1 MKTGIIYYSRT
12 GNTKQAAETIEKKLK
27 NKKIDVKLFEIKHVK
42 KPGFFKAGYA
52 AMRQKEL
59 PIIDVD
65 FDLKKYDLL
74 LFGSP
79 IWAGKPAPFIKT
91 FINKLEKFIRNDTM
105 YIDYLCRKKGYF
117 YESEV
122 EVNVMLDTSKIT
134 IVSGKIND
142 GNIYLKNISTKIS
155 RQSICAKRYVYF
167 RSRTGYEI

>member
-91 FINKLEKFIRNDTM
+91 FINKIGKTISGKKTMVFLTCSSKPDKYVKAAKIVSKYLEKNNIKTTDTFLILKM
-105 YIDYLCRKKGYF
+105 KKKQIIDGEQNIDNF
-117 YESEV
+117 V
-122 EVNVMLDTSKIT
+122 ETITS
-134 IVSGKIND
+134 S
-142 GNIYLKNISTKIS
+142 
-155 RQSICAKRYVYF
+155 
-167 RSRTGYEI
+167 

>member
-91 FINKLEKFIRNDTM
+91 FINKIGKTIRGKKTMVFLTCSSKPDKYVNAAKIVSKYLEKINIKTTDTFLILKM
-105 YIDYLCRKKGYF
+105 KKKQIITGTQDIDGFVEKIIEKK
-117 YESEV
+117 
-122 EVNVMLDTSKIT
+122 
-134 IVSGKIND
+134 
-142 GNIYLKNISTKIS
+142 
-155 RQSICAKRYVYF
+155 
-167 RSRTGYEI
+167 